1 MTRVVTPKRWAASA
15 GRRTSVSVTA
25 RPLHRSRRSERRPP
39 RHRVGSLRTARRA
52 VRTPLSSR
60 RNAHAC
66 RAHSARSGTSMQ
78 WLVRAQI
85 DVCSTAVLDATR
97 YGAARPNK
105 GISVDEPNEASP
117 ARTPQPRW
125 IGFVIIVAAVVVSLT
140 VWPTVRRGVK
150 RYMGA

>member
-1 MTRVVTPKRWAASA
+1 
-15 GRRTSVSVTA
+15 
-25 RPLHRSRRSERRPP
+25 
-39 RHRVGSLRTARRA
+39 
-52 VRTPLSSR
+52 
-60 RNAHAC
+60 
-66 RAHSARSGTSMQ
+66 MQ